1 MSAKQTRTCLSRRLI
16 RAAALLPLILGRAV
30 AADWPMFRN
39 GPDRTGYTA
48 EQAAPPL
55 AKAWEF
61 QAPGGI
67 VSSPAVYD
75 GRVYFGTRANKFYAL
90 DAVTGAKLWERLT
103 AGWVDSSPVVAGG
116 AVYAACQGGRL
127 YAMDRI
133 TGDMLWVADLG
144 AASASSPLVL
154 GGRVY
159 VGTGSPENKLKAYD
173 TATGALL
180 GSYQAAQPVDSAPST
195 DGSYVYF
202 GANDGQVY
210 SLGVLTLAPRWAAYP
225 TKGAFLHNA
234 VAVSSGALYFLPGR
248 DEKKASVMDAASKT
262 LLAASPDLARAEPLP
277 GAQSVPWMQAGS
289 PAVDPGGF
297 VYFTAGSAYAAEAS
311 AQLAALSSGTLSMVW
326 PSSAS
331 LGGVS
336 EVGMLASPAVANE
349 VVYAATPGG
358 RLIAVSSSSA
368 AVLADLDLE
377 GPAYASP
384 AVSNGMVIAANY
396 SGKVFGFA
404 AGRRAALSEP
414 APGAVLS
421 GTVTVKGWFAS
432 PELSGYELERS
443 TGGVLPQWTRIS
455 SAAVTVP
462 AEGAALAAWVVS
474 GLDNGEYLLRLRVL
488 ESPPSGYDSS
498 AVLRVRVNAPPLPPS
513 DLLVSDVTGDSG
525 NALALSWTASPT
537 AGVASY
543 RIYRN
548 DGNGY
553 ALLVSTPGLVYT
565 DGYAVTGATYAYSVS
580 AHDGWA
586 ESPICA
592 EVEAFSINDSGDGV
606 PPAAVQDLLA
616 EAGQVGGSVLL
627 SWTGS
632 GDDADSGAASHY
644 FIKFST
650 DPAQDWG
657 AFSLLAGSSMP
668 AGGLAGITESEEV
681 GGLLGGVTYYFAL
694 KAVDDAGNTSAP
706 SNVVSAAAARDP
718 LPPLPASGLS
728 IADAP
733 GDEGGALDLAW
744 TLSADD
750 GAGARDVYGY
760 RVFRR
765 LAGADY
771 VSSAPYASVGRGVS
785 SYRDPAA
792 VANVRYYY
800 SVAAFD
806 STNDSALSGEVFG
819 VSADNWRFFDSSGGG
834 VVRLVDGMEVS
845 VPAASASQNDKIM
858 VTRVDP
864 ETYAPLARVSAAAS
878 ANPTGIVY
886 EVKFQNT
893 ATRLLAPAL
902 VTLPYNDG
910 EVAGMDTANLRLYTL
925 KDGRWVMLNTSRVD
939 EAARKV
945 SAEVSNFSIFRV
957 MEYVPSGA
965 LLAAGEV
972 YTYPNPATGDTVT
985 FKFRPAYKAHVKIE
999 VYNVAGEKVAS
1010 LEKADCPAGQ
1020 ASELVWGVKSVA
1032 SGVYIFRL
1040 EAASSAGTKTVTKKF
1055 AIAH

>member
-1 MSAKQTRTCLSRRLI
+1 MGEERNIPFLSRTAI
-16 RAAALLPLILGRAV
+16 RAALLLPFFLGQGF
-30 AADWPMFRN
+30 AADWPMFRG
-39 GPDRTGYTA
+39 GPERTGYTA

-55 AKAWEF
+55 VKSWEF

-75 GRVYFGTRANKFYAL
+75 GRVYFGTRANTIYAL
-90 DAVTGAKLWERLT
+90 NAATGVKLWERLT
-103 AGWVDSSPVVAGG
+103 AGWVDSSPAVSGN

-127 YAMDRI
+127 YAMDRV

-154 GGRVY
+154 NGRVY
-159 VGTGSPENKLKAYD
+159 VGTGSPENKLKVYD
-173 TATGALL
+173 AATGALL

-195 DGSYVYF
+195 DGSYIYF

-210 SLGVLTLAPRWAAYP
+210 ALGALTLAPRWAAYP
-225 TKGAFLHNA
+225 TLGSFVHNA

-248 DEKKASVMDAASKT
+248 DEKKASVLDAATRT
-262 LLAASPDLARAEPLP
+262 LLAVSPDLARTEPLP

-311 AQLAALSSGTLSMVW
+311 AQLAALSSGTLSRIW

-331 LGGVS
+331 LDGVS

-358 RLIAVSSSSA
+358 RLVSVDSSGGPLES
-368 AVLADLDLE
+368 LDLE

-396 SGKVFGFA
+396 AGKVFGFR
-404 AGRRAALSEP
+404 AGRRSAISEP
-414 APGAVLS
+414 VSGAVLS
-421 GTVTVKGWFAS
+421 GTVTVKGWFGNPA
-432 PELSGYELERS
+432 LAGYELERS
-443 TGGVLPQWTRIS
+443 TGGTLPQWTRIS
-455 SAAVTVP
+455 SAAVATP
-462 AEGAALAAWVVS
+462 LDGGALADWDVT
-474 GLDNGEYLLRLRVL
+474 GLENGEYLLRLRVL
-488 ESPPSGYDSS
+488 ESAASGYDSS
-498 AVLRVRVNAPPLPPS
+498 SVARVRVNAPPLPPS
-513 DLLVSDVTGDSG
+513 GLAVADVSGDSG

-537 AGVASY
+537 AGVNSY

-548 DGNGY
+548 DGYGY

-565 DGYAVTGATYAYSVS
+565 DGYAVTGATYAYAVS

-586 ESPICA
+586 ESSWCD
-592 EVEAFSINDSGDGV
+592 EVEAFSVNDSGDGV
-606 PPAAVQDLLA
+606 SPSAVQDLAA
-616 EAGQVGGSVLL
+616 EPGSAGGAVLL
-627 SWTGS
+627 TWTGV
-632 GDDADSGAASHY
+632 GDDSDSGEASY
-644 FIKFST
+644 YLIKFST
-650 DPAQDWG
+650 DPAQDWA
-657 AFSLLAGSSMP
+657 AFSSLSGSSMP
-668 AGGLAGITESEEV
+668 AGGLAGITESEEAR
-681 GGLLGGVTYYFAL
+681 GLLGGVTYYFAL
-694 KAVDDAGNTSAP
+694 KAVDDAGNAAAL
-706 SNVVSAAAARDP
+706 SNVVSAAAARDL
-718 LPPLPASGLS
+718 LPPLPPSGLS
-728 IADAP
+728 VADAP

-744 TLSADD
+744 EISPDD
-750 GAGARDVYGY
+750 GAGAGDVYGY
-760 RVFRR
+760 HVFRR
-765 LAGADY
+765 LVGGAY
-771 VSSAPYASVGRGVS
+771 VSTAPYASVGPRTL

-792 VANVRYYY
+792 AANVRYYY

-806 STNDSALSGEVFG
+806 STNDSALSGEISG
-819 VSADNWRFFDSSGGG
+819 VSADNWRFLDSSGGA

-864 ETYAPLARVSAAAS
+864 DTYEPLARVSAAAS

-886 EVKFQNT
+886 EVKFQST
-893 ATRLLAPAL
+893 ATRLVAPAL
-902 VTLPYNDG
+902 ITLPYT
-910 EVAGMDTANLRLYTL
+910 EEETAGMEPANLRLYTL
-925 KDGRWVMLNTSRVD
+925 RDGRWVMLNTSRVD
-939 EAARKV
+939 ETSRKV
-945 SAEVSNFSIFRV
+945 SAEVSNFSIFSV

-965 LLAAGEV
+965 VLAAGEV
-972 YTYPNPATGDTVT
+972 YTYPNPATGDIVT

-999 VYNVAGEKVAS
+999 VYNIAGEKVAS

-1020 ASELVWGVKSVA
+1020 ASELVWGVKGVA

>member
-1 MSAKQTRTCLSRRLI
+1 MGRERTILSLSRAAI
-16 RAAALLPLILGRAV
+16 RAAALLAFLPGPAP

-55 AKAWEF
+55 AKIWEF
-61 QAPGGI
+61 QASAGI

-75 GRVYFGTRANKFYAL
+75 GRVYLGSRNNRFYAL
-90 DAVTGAKLWERLT
+90 DAATGAKLWERLT
-103 AGWVDSSPVVAGG
+103 VGWVDSSPAVSGG
-116 AVYAACQGGRL
+116 TVYAACQGGRL
-127 YAMDRI
+127 YAMDRV

-144 AASASSPLVL
+144 AASASSPLVH

-159 VGTGSPENKLKAYD
+159 VGTGSPENKLKVYD

-195 DGSYVYF
+195 DGAYVYF
-202 GANDGQVY
+202 GANDGQIY
-210 SLGVLTLAPRWAAYP
+210 ALNALTLAPRWTPYP
-225 TKGAFLHNA
+225 TLGAFVYNA
-234 VAVSSGALYFLPGR
+234 VAVSSGTLYFLPGR
-248 DEKKASVMDAASKT
+248 DEKEASALDAATKS
-262 LLAASPDLARAEPLP
+262 LLAVSPSLARTAPLP

-297 VYFTAGSAYAAEAS
+297 VYFTAGAAYAAEAS
-311 AQLAALSSGTLSMVW
+311 AQLAALSSGTLSRIW

-336 EVGMLASPAVANE
+336 EVGMLSSPAVANE

-358 RLIAVSSSSA
+358 RLIAVSSSGA
-368 AVLADLDLE
+368 ALADLDLE

-396 SGKVFGFA
+396 AGKVFGFR
-404 AGRRAALSEP
+404 AGRRSAISEP
-414 APGAVLS
+414 ASGAVLS

-432 PELSGYELERS
+432 PDLAGYELERS
-443 TGGVLPQWTRIS
+443 TGGTLPQWTRIS
-455 SAAVTVP
+455 SAAAAVP
-462 AEGAALAAWVVS
+462 LDGGALADWNVT

-488 ESPPSGYDSS
+488 ESAASGYDSS
-498 AVLRVRVNAPPLPPS
+498 SVARVRVNAPPLPPS
-513 DLLVSDVTGDSG
+513 GLQVSDVSGDSG

-537 AGVASY
+537 AGVTSY
-543 RIYRN
+543 RVYRN
-548 DGNGY
+548 DGLGY
-553 ALLVSTPGLVYT
+553 ALLVSTPGLSYS
-565 DGYAVTGATYAYSVS
+565 DGYAVTGATYAYAIS

-586 ESPICA
+586 ESPVCA
-592 EVEAFSINDSGDGV
+592 EVEAFSVNDSGDGV
-606 PPAAVQDLLA
+606 PPSAVQDLSV
-616 EAGQVGGSVLL
+616 EPGSVGGYALL
-627 SWTGS
+627 AWTGV

-644 FIKFST
+644 LIKFST

-657 AFSLLAGSSMP
+657 AFASLAGSSMP
-668 AGGLAGITESEEV
+668 AGGLAGIAESEEV
-681 GGLLGGVTYYFAL
+681 AGLLGGVTYYFAL
-694 KAVDDAGNTSAP
+694 KAVDDAGNAAAL
-706 SNVVSAAAARDP
+706 SNVAFAPAARDLYPP
-718 LPPLPASGLS
+718 LPPSGLS
-728 IADAP
+728 VADAP

-744 TLSADD
+744 TISPDD
-750 GAGARDVYGY
+750 GSGSGDVYGY
-760 RVFRR
+760 HVFRR
-765 LAGADY
+765 LIGGEY
-771 VSSAPYASVGRGVS
+771 VSTAPYASVGRGVS

-806 STNDSALSGEVFG
+806 STSDSALSGEISG
-819 VSADNWRFFDSSGGG
+819 VSADNWRFLDSSGGA

-864 ETYAPLARVSAAAS
+864 DTYEPLARVSAAAA

-886 EVKFQNT
+886 EVKFQN
-893 ATRLLAPAL
+893 AGTRLVAPAL
-902 VTLPYNDG
+902 ITLPYTEG
-910 EVAGMDTANLRLYTL
+910 EVAGMEPANLRLYTL
-925 KDGRWVMLNTSRVD
+925 RDGRWVMLNTSRVD

-945 SAEVSNFSIFRV
+945 SAEVSSFSIFRV

-999 VYNVAGEKVAS
+999 VYNIAGEKVAS

>member
-1 MSAKQTRTCLSRRLI
+1 MGEERTIPFLSRTAI
-16 RAAALLPLILGRAV
+16 RAATLLPFFLGQAL
-30 AADWPMFRN
+30 AADWPMFRG
-39 GPDRTGYTA
+39 GPERTGYTA

-55 AKAWEF
+55 VKSWEF

-90 DAVTGAKLWERLT
+90 DAATGAKLWERLT
-103 AGWVDSSPVVAGG
+103 AGWVDSSPAVSGN

-159 VGTGSPENKLKAYD
+159 VGTGSPENKLKVYD
-173 TATGALL
+173 AATGALL

-210 SLGVLTLAPRWAAYP
+210 ALGALTLVPRWAAYP
-225 TKGAFLHNA
+225 TLGAFVHNA

-248 DEKKASVMDAASKT
+248 DEKKASALDAATRSP
-262 LLAASPDLARAEPLP
+262 LAVSPDLARTDPLP

-297 VYFTAGSAYAAEAS
+297 VYFTAGSAHAAEAS

-331 LGGVS
+331 LEGVS

-358 RLIAVSSSSA
+358 RLIAVSASGDP
-368 AVLADLDLE
+368 LADLDLE

-396 SGKVFGFA
+396 AGKVFGFR
-404 AGRRAALSEP
+404 AGRRSAISEP
-414 APGAVLS
+414 VSGAVLS
-421 GTVTVKGWFAS
+421 GTVTVKGWFGNPA
-432 PELSGYELERS
+432 LAGYELERS
-443 TGGVLPQWTRIS
+443 TGGALPQWTRIS
-455 SAAVTVP
+455 SSAVATPLDGGV
-462 AEGAALAAWVVS
+462 LTDWDVS
-474 GLDNGEYLLRLRVL
+474 DLENGEYLLRLRVL
-488 ESPPSGYDSS
+488 ESAASGYDSS
-498 AVLRVRVNAPPLPPS
+498 AVARVRVNAAPLPPTG
-513 DLLVSDVTGDSG
+513 LLAADVPGDSG
-525 NALALSWTASPT
+525 NAVTLSWTASPT
-537 AGVASY
+537 AGVNGY

-548 DGNGY
+548 DGFGY
-553 ALLVSTPGLVYT
+553 ALLVSTPGLSYT
-565 DGYAVTGATYAYSVS
+565 DGYAVTGVTYAYAVS

-586 ESPICA
+586 ESPVCA
-592 EVEAFSINDSGDGV
+592 EVEVFSVNDSGDGV
-606 PPAAVQDLLA
+606 PPSAVQDLLV
-616 EAGQVGGSVLL
+616 EAGSVGGSVLL

-632 GDDADSGAASHY
+632 GDDADSGAASY
-644 FIKFST
+644 YLIRFST

-657 AFSLLAGSSMP
+657 AFSSLAGSSMP

-681 GGLLGGVTYYFAL
+681 GGLLGGVTYYFSL
-694 KAVDDAGNTSAP
+694 KAVDDAGNTAAL
-706 SNVVSAAAARDP
+706 SNVASTSAARDLYPP
-718 LPPLPASGLS
+718 LPPSGLS

-744 TLSADD
+744 ALSPDD
-750 GAGARDVYGY
+750 GAGAADVYGY
-760 RVFRR
+760 HVFRR
-765 LAGADY
+765 LLGGDY
-771 VSSAPYASVGRGVS
+771 VSTAPYASVGRGVS
-785 SYRDPAA
+785 AYRDPAT
-792 VANVRYYY
+792 VMNVRYYY

-806 STNDSALSGEVFG
+806 STNDSALAGEASG

-834 VVRLVDGMEVS
+834 VVRLVDGMEVL
-845 VPAASASQNDKIM
+845 VPAASATQNDKIM
-858 VTRVDP
+858 VTRLDP
-864 ETYAPLARVSAAAS
+864 ATYEPLARVSAAGS
-878 ANPTGIVY
+878 ANPTSIVY
-886 EVKFQNT
+886 EVKFQNP
-893 ATRLLAPAL
+893 ATRLLAPA
-902 VTLPYNDG
+902 VINLPYTEA
-910 EVAGMDTANLRLYTL
+910 EVAGMEAANLRIYTL
-925 KDGRWVMLNTSRVD
+925 KAGAWVMLNTSRVD
-939 EAARKV
+939 TAAGKV
-945 SAEVSNFSIFRV
+945 SAEVSSFSIFRV
-957 MEYVPSGA
+957 MEYLPSGA
-965 LLAAGEV
+965 LLADGEV
-972 YTYPNPATGDTVT
+972 YTYPNPAAGDTVT
-985 FKFRPAYKAHVKIE
+985 FKFRPAYKAYVKVA
-999 VYNVAGEKVAS
+999 VYNVAGEQVAS

-1020 ASELVWGVKSVA
+1020 TSEIVWNVKRIA

-1040 EAASSAGTKTVTKKF
+1040 EASSSAGNKTVTKKF